1 VFDLK
6 YRVQTGAAD
15 DVQYHFFWEY
25 GGAPDQVKDSSFI
38 GDVRKK
44 GSRVYYV
51 RSPFRKR
58 EWAAVEYRHGQALAL
73 YFDLDGDGSLSENE
87 RILPT
92 RKEGQ
97 AIEFITPDFIHHLEG
112 GGQVLCR
119 TLLQVTF
126 YGDAKPTNFW
136 SPAAVLEGKA
146 VLNGRPARL
155 VLFASSPGGD
165 FDSYGSSFYALQL
178 GEEAAMNL
186 PYASRERL
194 SRVICCGEGQFY
206 RLTIEG
212 RRTNGL
218 PARAFLVKDGSPTG
232 ALAVKMAGPD
242 SVSLPTTLKN
252 LYLHGLDDKAVFL
265 QAANSKGTVVLP
277 EGTYELENG
286 MANYRSS
293 NNDWEVLFFDTS
305 VVRIKPSELCEVML
319 GEPSL
324 TVRAVEARDR
334 DRRQVTGLAR
344 FKQGT
349 RIYIEPRIV
358 GKGQQVFRR
367 FRQANMR
374 GQRVDRPPKIT
385 ITRPDGKELLS
396 QVMEY
401 G

>member
-1 VFDLK
+1 
-6 YRVQTGAAD
+6 
-15 DVQYHFFWEY
+15 
-25 GGAPDQVKDSSFI
+25 
-38 GDVRKK
+38 
-44 GSRVYYV
+44 
-51 RSPFRKR
+51 
-58 EWAAVEYRHGQALAL
+58 VEYRRGQALAL
-73 YFDLDGDGSLSENE
+73 YFDLDGDGRLGENE

-97 AIEFITPDFIHHLEG
+97 AIEFITPDFMHHLEG

-126 YGDAKPTNFW
+126 HEDSRPTNLW

-155 VLFASSPGGD
+155 LLFASSPGGD
-165 FDSYGSSFYALQL
+165 FDLYGSSFYALQF

-194 SRVICCGEGQFY
+194 SSVICCGEGQFY

-218 PARAFLVKDGSPTG
+218 PARAFLVKDASPTG
-232 ALAVKMAGPD
+232 ALAVKMVGPN
-242 SVSLPTTLKN
+242 SLPLPTALEN

-265 QAANSKGTVVLP
+265 QVGNSKETVVLP

-286 MANYRSS
+286 MANYGSS
-293 NNDWEVLFFDTS
+293 NNDWDVLFFDTS
-305 VVRIKPSELCEVML
+305 VVRVKAGGLCEVML

-385 ITRPDGKELLS
+385 ITRPDGKELLPH
-396 QVMEY
+396 VMEY